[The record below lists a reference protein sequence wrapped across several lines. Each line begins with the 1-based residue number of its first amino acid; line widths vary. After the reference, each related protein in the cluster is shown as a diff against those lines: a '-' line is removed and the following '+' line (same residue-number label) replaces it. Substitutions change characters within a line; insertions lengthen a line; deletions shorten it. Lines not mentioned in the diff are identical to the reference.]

1 MPKKSI
7 KKAAMSISFT
17 NCTVDGILWNE
28 RLKKIAKIL
37 NIRQSRQTM
46 AEFFCDIEILRNEGE
61 FEARVEGITPNVMS
75 LKSANL
81 EELLEQLTIE
91 LEDKLN

>member
-1 MPKKSI
+1 MVYYEMNGTKK
-7 KKAAMSISFT
+7 M
-17 NCTVDGILWNE
+17 
-28 RLKKIAKIL
+28 AKML
-37 NIRQSRQTM
+37 NISQSRQSM

-61 FEARVEGITPNVMS
+61 FEARVEGLTPNVMS
-75 LKSANL
+75 LKSDNL

>member
-1 MPKKSI
+1 MVYYEMNGI
-7 KKAAMSISFT
+7 KKMT
-17 NCTVDGILWNE
+17 
-28 RLKKIAKIL
+28 KML
-37 NIRQSRQTM
+37 NISQSRQTM

-61 FEARVEGITPNVMS
+61 FEARVEGLTPNVMS
-75 LKSANL
+75 LKSDNL

>member
-1 MPKKSI
+1 M
-7 KKAAMSISFT
+7 A
-17 NCTVDGILWNE
+17 E
-28 RLKKIAKIL
+28 
-37 NIRQSRQTM
+37 IRANM

-61 FEARVEGITPNVMS
+61 FEARVEGLTPNIMS
-75 LKSANL
+75 LKSDNL

>member
-1 MPKKSI
+1 MEI
-7 KKAAMSISFT
+7 RA
-17 NCTVDGILWNE
+17 
-28 RLKKIAKIL
+28 
-37 NIRQSRQTM
+37 NI

-75 LKSANL
+75 LKSDNL

>member
-1 MPKKSI
+1 MP
-7 KKAAMSISFT
+7 
-17 NCTVDGILWNE
+17 
-28 RLKKIAKIL
+28 KIL
-37 NIRQSRQTM
+37 NNRESRLAM

-61 FEARVEGITPNVMS
+61 FEARVEGLTPNVMS
-75 LKSANL
+75 LKSDNL

>member
-1 MPKKSI
+1 MP
-7 KKAAMSISFT
+7 
-17 NCTVDGILWNE
+17 
-28 RLKKIAKIL
+28 KIL
-37 NIRQSRQTM
+37 NIRESRRTM

-61 FEARVEGITPNVMS
+61 FEARVEGLTPNVMS
-75 LKSANL
+75 LKSDNL

>member
-1 MPKKSI
+1 M
-7 KKAAMSISFT
+7 
-17 NCTVDGILWNE
+17 
-28 RLKKIAKIL
+28 L
-37 NIRQSRQTM
+37 NISQSRQSM

-61 FEARVEGITPNVMS
+61 FEARVEGLTPNVMS
-75 LKSANL
+75 LKSDNL

>member
-1 MPKKSI
+1 MLLHLFHSHIVLLKLYYEMNGESYMP
-7 KKAAMSISFT
+7 
-17 NCTVDGILWNE
+17 
-28 RLKKIAKIL
+28 KIL
-37 NIRQSRQTM
+37 NIGQSRQTM

-61 FEARVEGITPNVMS
+61 FEARVEGLTPNVMS
-75 LKSANL
+75 LKSDNL

>member
-1 MPKKSI
+1 MP
-7 KKAAMSISFT
+7 
-17 NCTVDGILWNE
+17 
-28 RLKKIAKIL
+28 KIL
-37 NIRQSRQTM
+37 NIRESGQAM

-61 FEARVEGITPNVMS
+61 FEARVEGLTPNVMS
-75 LKSANL
+75 LKSDNL

>member
-1 MPKKSI
+1 M
-7 KKAAMSISFT
+7 
-17 NCTVDGILWNE
+17 
-28 RLKKIAKIL
+28 AKIL
-37 NIRQSRQTM
+37 NIGQSRQTM

-61 FEARVEGITPNVMS
+61 FEARVEGLTPNVMS
-75 LKSANL
+75 LKSDNL

>member
-1 MPKKSI
+1 M
-7 KKAAMSISFT
+7 
-17 NCTVDGILWNE
+17 NG
-28 RLKKIAKIL
+28 LKKRTIIL
-37 NIRQSRQTM
+37 NISQIRQTM

-75 LKSANL
+75 LKSDNL

>member
-1 MPKKSI
+1 M
-7 KKAAMSISFT
+7 
-17 NCTVDGILWNE
+17 
-28 RLKKIAKIL
+28 L
-37 NIRQSRQTM
+37 NISQSRQTM

-61 FEARVEGITPNVMS
+61 FEARVEGLTPNVMS
-75 LKSANL
+75 LKSDNL

>member
-1 MPKKSI
+1 MP
-7 KKAAMSISFT
+7 
-17 NCTVDGILWNE
+17 
-28 RLKKIAKIL
+28 KIL
-37 NIRQSRQTM
+37 NIRESPQAM

-61 FEARVEGITPNVMS
+61 FEARVEGLTPNVMS
-75 LKSANL
+75 LKSDNL